1 MSLPVE
7 LTFEILPPLQ
17 HEGQWLP
24 AMIDI
29 TRIEISVLGPGGKPR
44 SIDIT
49 RNVSEQ
55 EIMLLE
61 DEIYESL
68 QEGVD
73 TR

>member
-1 MSLPVE
+1 MSLPLE
-7 LTFEILPPLQ
+7 LTFEVLPPIQ

-29 TRIEISVLGPGGKPR
+29 TRIEISVIGPGGKPR
-44 SIDIT
+44 VIDIT
-49 RNVSEQ
+49 RNFIEQ

-61 DEIYESL
+61 DEIFDAM